1 MTHCGVSL
9 FRAVCPGKFLM
20 ISAVRTRMRK
30 RRRILMGIVSRFR
43 SQQERREESFRRPA
57 GPDSDRKLEDIAE
70 QDPYGMKEKS
80 VRTEEES

>member
-1 MTHCGVSL
+1 
-9 FRAVCPGKFLM
+9 
-20 ISAVRTRMRK
+20 
-30 RRRILMGIVSRFR
+30 MGIVSRFR